1 MSQEHGE
8 APTPERRDRI
18 RDLLRQH
25 LAAEAGSD
33 FERLKRIPQ
42 TGIIQFLDYYDDLTD
57 SERTALLDALAEQAT
72 TYLLREYD
80 RARAQFDKVE
90 PLSALRQAKTEGDYC
105 WALRYTPIKHLRMIA
120 SDKESGGIEAWM
132 RNAPAGS
139 RVMRADLMPS
149 GLDFVTSKAA
159 ATRKAIEGEL
169 RTQFGA
175 RKEKR
180 RFGTIAYECGHEGNA
195 LSISLDTGSMMSQL
209 RYGVSVLT
217 PRPGLKFVQVN
228 YEALWGD
235 GTGWDCLTEENLPR
249 AATLFPEQIVEMSRL
264 ATRVNAVLEE

>member
-1 MSQEHGE
+1 MLQEHGVT
-8 APTPERRDRI
+8 PSPERRDRI
-18 RDLLRQH
+18 RDLLRKY
-25 LAAEAGSD
+25 LSTEAGSG
-33 FERLKRIPQ
+33 FTRLQRIPQ
-42 TGIIQFLDYYDDLTD
+42 TGIIQFLDYYGDLSA
-57 SERTALLDALAEQAT
+57 SERPVLVDALAEQAT

-90 PLSALRQAKTEGDYC
+90 PLVALRRAKTEGDYC
-105 WALRYTPIKHLRMIA
+105 WGLRYTPIKHLRMIA

-132 RNAPAGS
+132 RNAPARS

-149 GLDFVTSKAA
+149 GLNFVTSKAA

-169 RTQFGA
+169 KAQFGA

-180 RFGTIAYECGHEGNA
+180 RFGTIAYECSHESNA

-217 PRPGLKFVQVN
+217 PRSGLKLVQVN

-249 AATLFPEQIVEMSRL
+249 AAALFPEQIVEMSRL
-264 ATRVNAVLEE
+264 ATRLNAILED